1 MAITYFPLLEDLN
14 VLVAFFIAVP
24 DRAKRKGGLV
34 LAYNFR
40 LHHDRESMWQEL
52 EAAGCIVS
60 TVRKWM
66 K

>member
-24 DRAKRKGGLV
+24 DKAKKGGLV
-34 LAYNFR
+34 LAHNFR
-40 LHHDRESMWQEL
+40 LHHDREGMWQEL
-52 EAAGCIVS
+52 EAAGYIVS